1 MSVRMGASQEQSKS
15 LEDDDFWVFL
25 ANFEKKSENCEAQER
40 PEGTQERPRGAQ
52 ERPKGA
58 PRASRRVPRGLSRRS
73 GELSGTILTLAS
85 SKKERS
91 ENDQWGDSLEMPIR
105 RDFSS
110 ILEACAQERR
120 CEKPVKT
127 CGLSMFF
134 VSRRLFEQ
142 TGQLERKTIENSQ
155 KSICLDSPNGPKSPN
170 KL

>member
-1 MSVRMGASQEQSKS
+1 MSLFGK
-15 LEDDDFWVFL
+15 FGK
-25 ANFEKKSENCEAQER
+25 NHEKCEAQER

-105 RDFSS
+105 RDFLS
-110 ILEACAQERR
+110 ILEACAQERI
-120 CEKPVKT
+120 CEKRIKNPVFLYVFRKSSPLRANRPARAKHHRKFT
-127 CGLSMFF
+127 KIDMFGLF
-134 VSRRLFEQ
+134 
-142 TGQLERKTIENSQ
+142 
-155 KSICLDSPNGPKSPN
+155 
-170 KL
+170 KLT